1 MGKISIKTDFA
12 DGEKLFAQQLN
23 NNFLVIQAGINA
35 NEENLQQVIDQ
46 AIIELDN
53 ELEEI
58 TADRGWDWNGG
69 DRVTFFKGTTSQV
82 NAQEIKNG
90 QMLYNTETGET
101 ALDDNGNRIVT
112 GSGNV
117 VTVSNSAPT
126 NPATKEWIKP
136 IIINGTDTAEEYF
149 RDANNNW
156 KKILCEPSGDTL
168 PIGAITQF
176 SGSIAPTNWLFCNGQ
191 AISRTEYSELFAII
205 GTHYGEGDGSTT
217 FNLPDF
223 IGRVPVGLD
232 AEDPD
237 FDALGDFGGE
247 KTHTLTIDEMPS
259 HAHEQLAVS
268 NPNSGGSGI
277 RGTYNGQEGT
287 GMSRYSTNA
296 QTGTRG
302 EDQPHNILQPYLVT
316 NFIIKVK
323 QSVGIVGTVTN
334 DIDDPNANAVPNAG
348 TVKNYVDEKSL
359 DIFSTEEQIIGKWI
373 DGKPIY
379 RKVYVINNPAVG
391 NISHTHYIS
400 NLGTLISATANGT
413 QANGGQQYFPRAV
426 PNDSNWSL
434 NVGDVN
440 STTFSLQIA
449 NNNTGNYAFT
459 KVNVILEYTKTT
471 D

>member
-1 MGKISIKTDFA
+1 MSKISIKTDFA
-12 DGEKLFAQQLN
+12 DGEKLFSQQLN

-46 AIIELDN
+46 AIIELDE
-53 ELEEI
+53 ELEAI

-82 NAQEIKNG
+82 NAQVIKNG

-117 VTVSNSAPT
+117 VTVSNNAPT

-136 IIINGTDTAEEYF
+136 ITINDAETAEEYF

-168 PIGAITQF
+168 PIGAIVQF

-191 AISRTEYSELFAII
+191 AVSRTEYSELFAII

-247 KTHTLTIDEMPS
+247 KTHTLTISEIPS
-259 HAHEQLAVS
+259 HSHTLNFRTSGSQPLEGNHGAYLLAGTNDTAIAS
-268 NPNSGGSGI
+268 TGG
-277 RGTYNGQEGT
+277 
-287 GMSRYSTNA
+287 
-296 QTGTRG
+296 
-302 EDQPHNILQPYLVT
+302 DQPHNIMQPYLVT

-334 DIDDPNANAVPNAG
+334 DIDDPNVNAVPNAR
-348 TVKNYVDEKSL
+348 TIKASVDEK
-359 DIFSTEEQIIGKWI
+359 IATIGKLLWT
-373 DGKPIY
+373 
-379 RKVYVINNPAVG
+379 G
-391 NISHTHYIS
+391 NFTTGSITVPDISKY
-400 NLGTLISATANGT
+400 TLIAINVAGVLCLGN
-413 QANGGQQYFPRAV
+413 QQYGGC
-426 PNDSNWSL
+426 S
-434 NVGDVN
+434 
-440 STTFSLQIA
+440 
-449 NNNTGNYAFT
+449 FT
-459 KVNVILEYTKTT
+459 KYTTLETTSYGYRYTYDSTNETLTVDNEQTGAT
-471 D
+471 DGTNRQTITEIYGIF

>member
-1 MGKISIKTDFA
+1 MSKISIKTDFA

-35 NEENLQQVIDQ
+35 NEENLQAVIDQ

-117 VTVSNSAPT
+117 VTVSNNAPT

-232 AEDPD
+232 AEDTD
-237 FDALGDFGGE
+237 FDNLGDFGGA
-247 KTHTLTIDEMPS
+247 KTHTLTVSEMPS
-259 HAHEQLAVS
+259 HSHEFNFKTSGAQSISGNYGAYLLGGTSDDIIASTGGGQAH
-268 NPNSGGSGI
+268 NN
-277 RGTYNGQEGT
+277 
-287 GMSRYSTNA
+287 
-296 QTGTRG
+296 
-302 EDQPHNILQPYLVT
+302 LQPYLVT

-334 DIDDPNANAVPNAG
+334 NIDDPNTNAVPNAS
-348 TVKNYVDEKSL
+348 TVKNCADSVKDYVDEKSL
-359 DIFSTEEQIIGKWI
+359 DIFSTEEQVIGKWI

-379 RKVYVINNPAVG
+379 RKVCVINSPVIG
-391 NISHTHYIS
+391 DTDYPHYIS
-400 NLGTLISATANGT
+400 NFKTLISATANGT
-413 QANGGQQYFPRAV
+413 QANGNQQYFPRAV
-426 PNDSNWSL
+426 PRDSNWSL
-434 NVGDVN
+434 NIGDIT

-449 NNNTGNYAFT
+449 SNNTGNYAFT